1 MPGDTTKY
9 NIPFVAPSLPNAKSE
24 YSPKATNEHNRILRQ
39 YFNQLDNAL
48 RNIAAVDVPYNE
60 QVARGEIAGASSV
73 FVYGYLREMDQNVNE
88 TLQYQGGLMQY
99 PSSAATV
106 FISSADANDTSA
118 GTGARTLLLEGLDAN
133 YAAVSET
140 ITMNGQTQV
149 ESSKSYIRL
158 FKITS
163 VTVGSGGKNAGDI
176 YVATTGASSG
186 VPTGTTYLV
195 MESDDISA
203 INTSQAAVYTVP
215 AGHTLYIDLV
225 QFKGSSRSTI
235 SGFAFATIATRT
247 TGSDKPFVDAIEH
260 SLRAMLLDI
269 PFPNYLKLE
278 EKSDIELRCF
288 TTNADAKDMGGN
300 FTGILIK
307 N

>member
-9 NIPFVAPSLPNAKSE
+9 NIPFVAPSLPNARPE
-24 YSPKATNEHNRILRQ
+24 YSPRATNEHNRILRQ

-48 RNIAAVDVPYNE
+48 RNIAAVDVPYND

-73 FVYGYLREMDQNVNE
+73 YVYGFNHDMAQNASE

-99 PSSAATV
+99 PASAATV

-118 GTGARTLLLEGLDAN
+118 GTGARTLLLEGLDTDYN
-133 YAAVSET
+133 AVSET

-149 ESSKSYIRL
+149 ESSLTYIRL
-158 FKITS
+158 FKITT
-163 VTVGSGGKNAGDI
+163 VTAGSGEKNAGDI

-195 MESDDISA
+195 MESDDVSA
-203 INTSQAAVYTVP
+203 INISQAAVYTVP
-215 AGHTLYIDLV
+215 AGHTLYMDLIQIKADNLATANSFNLV
-225 QFKGSSRSTI
+225 SAAYREFGSN
-235 SGFAFATIATRT
+235 
-247 TGSDKPFVDAIEH
+247 KPFVEFVEH
-260 SLRAMLLDI
+260 ALRATLLDI
-269 PFPNYLKLE
+269 PFPNYYKFD
-278 EKSDIELRCF
+278 EKTDIELRSYC
-288 TTNADAKDMGGN
+288 TNANENEVGGN

>member
-1 MPGDTTKY
+1 MPGDNTKY
-9 NIPFVAPSLPNAKSE
+9 NIPFVAPSLPNATPE
-24 YSPKATNEHNRILRQ
+24 YSQFATDETNRILRQ
-39 YFNQLDNAL
+39 YFNQVDNAL
-48 RNIAAVDVPYNE
+48 RNVAAIDVPYE
-60 QVARGEIAGASSV
+60 QQVSRGEIAGASSI

-106 FISSADANDTSA
+106 FVSSANTNDTSS
-118 GTGARTLLLEGLDAN
+118 GTGVRTLLLEGLDGD
-133 YAAVSET
+133 YKAVSET

-225 QFKGSSRSTI
+225 QFKGSARSTV
-235 SGFAFATIATRT
+235 SGFGFATIATRT
-247 TGSDKPFVDAIEH
+247 SGADKPFVDIIEH

-288 TTNADAKDMGGN
+288 TTNSDAKDMGGN
-300 FTGILIK
+300 FTGLLLE

>member
-9 NIPFVAPSLPNAKSE
+9 NIPFVAPSLPNATPE
-24 YSPKATNEHNRILRQ
+24 YSQFATDETNRILRQ
-39 YFNQLDNAL
+39 YFNQVDNAL
-48 RNIAAVDVPYNE
+48 RNVAAIDVPYE
-60 QVARGEIAGASSV
+60 QQVSRGEIAGASSI
-73 FVYGYLREMDQNVNE
+73 FVYGYLREMGQNVNE

-195 MESDDISA
+195 MESDDLSA

-225 QFKGSSRSTI
+225 QFKGSARSTV
-235 SGFAFATIATRT
+235 SGFGFATIATRT
-247 TGSDKPFVDAIEH
+247 SGSDKPFVDIIEH

-288 TTNADAKDMGGN
+288 TTNSDAKDMGGN
-300 FTGILIK
+300 FTGLLLE

>member
-9 NIPFVAPSLPNAKSE
+9 NVPFRAPALPSPREEYDRQSADQLNNAL
-24 YSPKATNEHNRILRQ
+24 RI
-39 YFNQLDNAL
+39 YFNQIDNQL
-48 RNIAAVDVPYNE
+48 RNIAAIDVPYE
-60 QVARGEIAGASSV
+60 QQVSRGEIAGASSI

-106 FISSADANDTSA
+106 FISSADANDTAA
-118 GTGARTLLLEGLDAN
+118 GTGVRTLLLEGLDGD
-133 YAAVSET
+133 YKAVSET

-149 ESSKSYIRL
+149 ESSNSYIRL

-163 VTVGSGGKNAGDI
+163 VTVGSGGKNAGDV

-195 MESDDISA
+195 MESDSISA

-215 AGHTLYIDLV
+215 AGHTLYVDLV
-225 QFKGSSRSTI
+225 QFKGSARSTV
-235 SGFAFATIATRT
+235 SGFGFATIATRT
-247 TGSDKPFVDAIEH
+247 SGSDKPFVDIIEH

-288 TTNADAKDMGGN
+288 TTNSDAADMGGN
-300 FTGILIK
+300 FTGILLE